1 MMTTLKNATDD
12 GSPEIKILSSQ
23 DYNNKGYDLNALSN
37 TVVAA
42 RNPGSWANDIKVAII
57 DGKADQQLTV
67 GISTLTVGAGVTQAV
82 PAGLILPRCRFNHSS

>member
-1 MMTTLKNATDD
+1 MMTTFKNATDD

-42 RNPGSWANDIKVAII
+42 RNPGSWAN
-57 DGKADQQLTV
+57 GK
-67 GISTLTVGAGVTQAV
+67 GIRSF
-82 PAGLILPRCRFNHSS
+82 CSNY